1 MMSLR
6 PIIILAL
13 ALLVVAPGPISAE
26 SPPQTPPGAGIPLTE
41 AERVWLREHPVIRAH
56 NERNWPPFNFNSYG
70 EPRGFSIDYLNLLA
84 GKLGLRVEY
93 QTGADWNAFMDRI
106 RDKQLDLMLN
116 IVATEERRADL
127 LFTEPYVS
135 TPNVVVS
142 RRDQPFADLNK
153 LKGRVVAF
161 PSGFFIET
169 LLSRHYPDIQR
180 LPAPDVLEAL
190 KAVALGR
197 ADAAIG
203 RDAVVRYQ
211 IASHLLTNLQ
221 VSGEVESIDPDVAGL
236 RIGVRNDW
244 PLLHSALGKAMAHV
258 TQEELK
264 HLRERWLHETAAV
277 VGDGRTQA
285 DGSRPVSIQLLIGI
299 AVLTTL
305 AILLLILLR
314 RSRQGAEDRLF
325 DRRNLR
331 KVILLVVGIFL
342 TLLLILAGHGFG
354 RIERGLRAEIG
365 QTLQTLNRA
374 ALQTLEVWL
383 DDRMLHIHHI
393 IENPALVALAGR
405 LLSDT
410 PVGASQP
417 EATDREHLRRIRR
430 MHIKDAGLSNLKL
443 LAPDGRVVIA
453 LHDLDRPSQLAT
465 REPEAFAR
473 ALAGETVF
481 IPPSTLDSPDE
492 PTASARSE
500 SAMFILAPMRHEA
513 HIVGVLAMRFD
524 PSETLGWIGS
534 AMRIGETGETYL
546 LDRQARLL
554 TPSRFGDT
562 QALSVRI
569 GDAPDFLNWRVRD
582 PGVDLTAGQT
592 PASEPSTWPL
602 TRLAAAV
609 LNGRNGLDVQGYRD
623 YRGVPV
629 MGAWSWSNRLGV
641 GVATEIDLDEALA
654 PFRDSRALILGALLS
669 TALLVLAQAAIIVWL
684 GERTRTRLNVLVEER
699 THELR
704 KLAQVVEQ
712 NPLCIVITNVEG
724 RIEHVNPA
732 FTRLTGY
739 AREEVIGRNPRL
751 LKSDLTPPE
760 LYVELWD
767 TILSGRIWHGEIC
780 NRRKDGE
787 FYWVSVSIAPVT
799 NRAGQVTDF
808 VAMSQDLTERRRIAE
823 ELAAR
828 ERLFRSLVSTIPGS
842 VFRCLIDSDWTVIF
856 ISDEIERLSGYPASA
871 FINNALRTYGSL
883 IHPEDVAHVEQVIDA
898 AVSRHLP
905 YTVEYRIFDRAG
917 RIHHVYEQGQASYD
931 SAGIPIDLAGT
942 MIDISDRKAAE
953 VELLAAKE
961 LAEEATQAKSNFLAN
976 MSHEIRTPM
985 NAIIGMAHLALQ
997 TDLDAR
1003 QRNYIEKV
1011 HRSAEALLGIIND
1024 ILDFSKIEAGKLD
1037 IEHIDFRLEDVM
1049 DNLSNLVGLKAEEK
1063 GVELMF
1069 DLPPEMPR
1077 VLIGDPLRLGQILIN
1092 LGNNA
1097 VKFTEP
1103 GGEILI
1109 AARVVDAD
1117 DEAHWVRL
1125 GFSVRDTGIGMT
1137 PEQQARLFESFS
1149 QADMSTTRKY
1159 GGTGLGLAISKRLT
1173 ELMDG
1178 EIQVESR
1185 LGVGSTFSFSVRLGQ
1200 WRGGVSVPVSLPRE
1214 PLWLHILVVDD
1225 NATAREI
1232 LTQML
1237 LAFGFA
1243 VESAASGP
1251 EAIERLCTADRS
1263 KPFDLVLMDWK
1274 MPGMDGLET
1283 IRRLR
1288 TRTEI
1293 HHVPTL
1299 IMVTAYGR
1307 EAAHQAAAE
1316 LGVAGFLTKPV
1327 TPSTLLDAIMQ
1338 AIGREVS
1345 NLTRAASRQ
1354 EESQEAIASLRGAH
1368 VLLVEDNELNQEL
1381 ALELLTG
1388 HGLSVEVAANGQE
1401 ALDRLVE
1408 SAFDGVLMDCQM
1420 PVMDGYMATR
1430 AIRRR
1435 PELAELP
1442 VIAMTANVMS
1452 GDREKALAAGMNDH
1466 IGKPINVREMFAT
1479 LAKWIRP
1486 VRAVP
1491 VSSEL
1496 PARVEKRKTPP
1507 APIPEL
1513 PGIDTQAGLAISQH
1527 DPQLYLKLL
1536 RRFRDSQGDFAVRF
1550 AASRRDPD
1558 PEAATRCAH
1567 TLKGVAGNIAAR
1579 DVQAAAQALES
1590 ACQAGESAERLDRL
1604 LAETLACLEPVLA
1617 GLAVLDRSESA
1628 ESGTAPVERTT
1639 VEPVLTRLR
1648 ALLLDDDTEA
1658 ADVVEELNP
1667 LLAGSAFGSLM
1678 IRMSQA
1684 IEDYDFEAA
1693 LEVLDELEPRLK

>member
-1 MMSLR
+1 MRSLR
-6 PIIILAL
+6 TTIVMAL
-13 ALLVVAPGPISAE
+13 ALLIVALGPAHAE
-26 SPPQTPPGAGIPLTE
+26 SADRTAASSADIPLTE
-41 AERVWLREHPVIRAH
+41 AERAWLEAHPVIRAH
-56 NERNWPPFNFNSYG
+56 NEQNWPPFNFNKHG

-84 GKLGLRVEY
+84 DKLGLRVEY
-93 QTGADWNAFMDRI
+93 QTGSDWTVFMDRI

-127 LFTEPYVS
+127 LFTESYAT
-135 TPNVVVS
+135 TPNVIVS
-142 RRDQPFADLNK
+142 RRDQPFSTLAE

-161 PSGFFIET
+161 PAGFFVES
-169 LLSRHYPDIQR
+169 LLSRHYPDVQR
-180 LPAPDVLEAL
+180 LPTPDVLDSL

-203 RDAVVRYQ
+203 RDAVVRYE
-211 IASHLLTNLQ
+211 IAGNLLTNLQ
-221 VSGEVESIDPDVAGL
+221 VSGEVEPTDPNFVGL

-244 PLLHSALGKAMAHV
+244 PLLHSALGKAMARI
-258 TQEELK
+258 TQEELNQ
-264 HLRERWLHETAAV
+264 LRERWLHETAAV
-277 VGDGRTQA
+277 VGDGRTES
-285 DGSRPVSIQLLIGI
+285 DVSRPVSIQLLIGI
-299 AVLTTL
+299 AILTTL
-305 AILLLILLR
+305 ATLLLILLR
-314 RSRQGAEDRLF
+314 RSRQGTEDRLF

-342 TLLLILAGHGFG
+342 TVILILAGHGFG
-354 RIERGLRAEIG
+354 RMERGLRAEIG
-365 QTLQTLNRA
+365 QTLQTVNRA
-374 ALQTLEVWL
+374 ALQTLEMWL
-383 DDRMLHIHHI
+383 ENQKRHIHHI
-393 IENPALVALAGR
+393 AEDPELAALAGR
-405 LLSDT
+405 LI
-410 PVGASQP
+410 VARP
-417 EATDREHLRRIRR
+417 EAADHTHLRRIYQR
-430 MHIKDAGLSNLKL
+430 HLDGVGISNLKL
-443 LAPDGRVVIA
+443 FTPDGRVVIA
-453 LHDLDRPSQLAT
+453 LHDLGADRPSRLAT

-481 IPPSTLDSPDE
+481 IPPSTLDSPGE
-492 PTASARSE
+492 PTLSVQSE
-500 SAMFILAPMRHEA
+500 SAMFILVPVRRDAQTIA
-513 HIVGVLAMRFD
+513 VLAMRFD
-524 PSETLGWIGS
+524 PAVTFGWIES
-534 AMRIGETGETYL
+534 VMRLGATGETYL

-554 TPSRFGDT
+554 TPSRPSD
-562 QALSVRI
+562 VRI
-569 GDAPDFLNWRVRD
+569 ADTPGLLNWRVRD

-592 PASEPSTWPL
+592 PTSERSTWPL
-602 TRLAAAV
+602 TRLAEAV
-609 LNGRNGLDVQGYRD
+609 LSGQDGLDVQGYRD

-629 MGAWSWSNRLGV
+629 MGAWSWSSRLGL

-654 PFRDSRALILGALLS
+654 PFHDSRALILGALLS
-669 TALLVLAQAAIIVWL
+669 TAFLALVLAAIIVWL
-684 GERTRTRLNVLVEER
+684 GERTRARLQVLVEER
-699 THELR
+699 TQELR

-712 NPLCIVITNVEG
+712 NPLCIVITDVEG

-732 FTRLTGY
+732 FARLTGHT
-739 AREEVIGRNPRL
+739 REEVIGQNPRL
-751 LKSDLTPPE
+751 LKSDLTPHE
-760 LYVELWD
+760 RYVELWD
-767 TILSGRIWHGEIC
+767 TILSGRTWNGEIC
-780 NRRKDGE
+780 NRKKDGE
-787 FYWVSVSIAPVT
+787 LYWVSVSIAPVT
-799 NRAGQVTDF
+799 DRAGRVTHF

-828 ERLFRSLVSTIPGS
+828 ERLFRNLVGTIPGT
-842 VFRCLIDSDWTVIF
+842 VFRCLIDSDWTMLF
-856 ISDEIERLSGYPASA
+856 ISDEIERLSGYPASV
-871 FINNALRTYGSL
+871 FIDNAVCTYTSL

-898 AVSRHLP
+898 AVAQHLP
-905 YTVEYRIFDRAG
+905 YTVEYRIVDRTG

-931 SAGIPIDLAGT
+931 AARIPIDLAGT
-942 MIDISDRKAAE
+942 VIDISDRKAVE

-961 LAEEATQAKSNFLAN
+961 LAEEATQAKSSFLAN

-997 TDLDAR
+997 TELDGR

-1069 DLPPEMPR
+1069 DLPPDVPTAL
-1077 VLIGDPLRLGQILIN
+1077 VGDPLRLGQILIN

-1097 VKFTEP
+1097 VKFTDP

-1109 AARVVDAD
+1109 SARVVESD
-1117 DEAHWVRL
+1117 DEADWVRL
-1125 GFSVRDTGIGMT
+1125 GFSVRDTGIGMS

-1178 EIQVESR
+1178 EIRVESA
-1185 LGVGSTFSFSVRLGQ
+1185 LGAGSTFSFSVRLGCQ
-1200 WRGGVSVPVSLPRE
+1200 RGIVGAPVSLPRE
-1214 PLWLHILVVDD
+1214 PLSLHILVVDD

-1251 EAIERLCTADRS
+1251 EAIDCLCAADQS

-1274 MPGMDGLET
+1274 MPDMDGIET
-1283 IRRLR
+1283 IRQLHAQAGI
-1288 TRTEI
+1288 T
-1293 HHVPTL
+1293 HAPTL

-1327 TPSTLLDAIMQ
+1327 TPSTLLDAIMRAVGRQ
-1338 AIGREVS
+1338 IGRF
-1345 NLTRAASRQ
+1345 TRATHRQ
-1354 EESQEAIASLRGAH
+1354 EESSEAIAGLRGAH

-1381 ALELLTG
+1381 ALELLTSN
-1388 HGLSVEVAANGQE
+1388 GLSVEIAANGRE
-1401 ALDRLVE
+1401 ALERLAGE
-1408 SAFDGVLMDCQM
+1408 SRFDGVLMDCQM
-1420 PVMDGYMATR
+1420 PVMDGYSATR
-1430 AIRRR
+1430 AIRAR
-1435 PELAELP
+1435 PELAGLP

-1452 GDREKALAAGMNDH
+1452 GDREKALDAGMNDH

-1479 LAKWIRP
+1479 MAKWIRP
-1486 VRAVP
+1486 AHAVP
-1491 VSSEL
+1491 VSSESVVDL
-1496 PARVEKRKTPP
+1496 DVEMPETPVE
-1507 APIPEL
+1507 PIPEL
-1513 PGIDTQAGLAISQH
+1513 AGIDTQAGLAISQN
-1527 DPQLYLKLL
+1527 DPRLYLKLL
-1536 RRFRDSQGDFAVRF
+1536 HRFRESQSDFAVRF
-1550 AASRRDPD
+1550 AAARLDPD

-1590 ACQAGESAERLDRL
+1590 ACQAGESGERLDVL
-1604 LAETLACLEPVLA
+1604 LAETLACLEPVIA

-1628 ESGTAPVERTT
+1628 ESGTAPVERAV
-1639 VEPVLTRLR
+1639 VEPILARLR

-1658 ADVVEELNP
+1658 ADVVEELKP
-1667 LLAGSAFGSLM
+1667 LLAGSALGSLM
-1678 IRMSQA
+1678 HRMTQV

-1693 LEVLDELEPRLK
+1693 LTVLDELERDLT